1 MDRSV
6 LIPFFYDDEP
16 TEWSLFDPWRYA
28 LQSFGHHHPA
38 HRHGSNKKNDL
49 FSQYLRELQ
58 KDFETVQKLDDEGF
72 RFRVDVQD
80 YKPEEIKVTLHDN
93 TVTVEGKHEE
103 RSDAHGTISRQFVRK
118 FALPKGVIDVEKLQ
132 SNFSSDGVLTICA
145 PKLPSIEN
153 KKREIPIERVG
164 PVKEQLKN
172 KEEAKNGAANGKN
185 GEKMET
191 K

>member
-1 MDRSV
+1 MDRSII
-6 LIPFFYDDEP
+6 IPFLFDHQP
-16 TEWSLFDPWRYA
+16 AEWSLFDPWRYA
-28 LQSFGHHHPA
+28 LQNFGHHHHHVTPA
-38 HRHGSNKKNDL
+38 QRQGSKKGDL

-80 YKPEEIKVTLHDN
+80 YKPEEIKVMLEGN

-145 PKLPSIEN
+145 PKLQAIEN
-153 KKREIPIERVG
+153 KKAREIPIERCG
-164 PVKEQLKN
+164 PVKEQIQQ
-172 KEEAKNGAANGKN
+172 KNGDE
-185 GEKMET
+185 EKME
-191 K
+191 